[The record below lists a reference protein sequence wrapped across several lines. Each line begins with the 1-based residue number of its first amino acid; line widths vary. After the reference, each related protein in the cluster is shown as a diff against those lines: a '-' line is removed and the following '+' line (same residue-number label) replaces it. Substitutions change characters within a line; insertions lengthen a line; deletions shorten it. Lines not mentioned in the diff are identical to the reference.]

1 MSLSSSVIK
10 TIVLAVLCTSLVACQ
25 SFRFPGVYRVTV
37 PQGNVFDEEMISQ
50 LEVGM
55 TRSQVRFIMGTPLI
69 KDTFNPDRWD
79 YTYQV
84 QRGTELSQKKR
95 MSLHFDGDQLV
106 KIDELELPKE
116 DTASTD

>member
-1 MSLSSSVIK
+1 MSLSSSMIRTV
-10 TIVLAVLCTSLVACQ
+10 VLAVLCTSLMACQ
-25 SFRFPGVYRVTV
+25 NFRFPGVYRVVV
-37 PQGNVFDEEMISQ
+37 PQGNVFDQEMISQ

-84 QRGTELSQKKR
+84 QRGSELSQKKR
-95 MSLHFDGDQLV
+95 MSLYFDGNQLV
-106 KIDELELPKE
+106 KIDNQLGAEEN
-116 DTASTD
+116 TASTN

>member
-1 MSLSSSVIK
+1 MSLRSSVIK
-10 TIVLAVLCTSLVACQ
+10 IVVLTVLCTSMVACQ
-25 SFRFPGVYRVTV
+25 NFRFPGVYRVVV

-84 QRGTELSQKKR
+84 QRGQELSQKKR
-95 MSLHFDGDQLV
+95 MSLYFDGDQLI
-106 KIDELELPKE
+106 KIDERLLPKE
-116 DTASTD
+116 DTASAD

>member
-1 MSLSSSVIK
+1 MPLNSSMIR
-10 TIVLAVLCTSLVACQ
+10 TAVLAVLCTSLVACQ
-25 SFRFPGVYRVTV
+25 SFRFPGVYRVVV

-84 QRGTELSQKKR
+84 QRGSELSQKKR
-95 MSLHFDGDQLV
+95 MSLHFNGDQLV
-106 KIDELELPKE
+106 KIDKQALPE
-116 DTASTD
+116 EGTASTD